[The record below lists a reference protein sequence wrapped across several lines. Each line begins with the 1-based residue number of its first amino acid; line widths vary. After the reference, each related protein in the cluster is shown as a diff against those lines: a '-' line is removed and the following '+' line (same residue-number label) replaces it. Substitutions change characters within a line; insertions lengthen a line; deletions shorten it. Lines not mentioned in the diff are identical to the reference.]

1 MFRVLDV
8 VDRLDD
14 LRKDAQT
21 GAEAEPKAPSAETG
35 VPAKRYIPPIR
46 VVLFLWRMLLNEFR
60 SIVVAP
66 FKEILVNRR
75 WGGLNLAFIAC
86 IGVIVLHAIH
96 LTRFGHDFVRII
108 GGVQA
113 SLPLPISL
121 LRTPVSLYVPALNLP
136 VWAGL
141 TQLFIAFALA
151 QLTLG
156 WKRTLV
162 IAYISTLAGTMTA
175 RFMISL
181 GPHHMLGLPHSAAY
195 VLDTGPSAAV
205 VGLFSYISVVKRA
218 PVLFSLT
225 GLSMTLESIA
235 VPNLAGREH
244 LIAIGAAMLL
254 GFVRLY
260 RESRGIEAG
269 ALGRA
274 AKAVVMRGV
283 TRLTKSSHQRRNLEG
298 QSI

>member
-8 VDRLDD
+8 VDRLDG
-14 LRKDAQT
+14 LQKSGGGTAAYPHPYDAAYPT
-21 GAEAEPKAPSAETG
+21 GESAG
-35 VPAKRYIPPIR
+35 RQYIWPIR
-46 VVLFLWRMLLNEFR
+46 IVLFVWHMLLNEFK

-66 FKEILVNRR
+66 FKEVFLNRR
-75 WGGLNLAFIAC
+75 WGGMNLAITAC
-86 IGVIVLHAIH
+86 LGIIVLHAVH
-96 LTRFGHDFVRII
+96 LTKWGHDFVRII

-121 LRTPVSLYVPALNLP
+121 LRTPISLYVPAINLP

-156 WKRTLV
+156 WKRTLL
-162 IAYISTLAGTMTA
+162 IAYLATLAGTMTA
-175 RFMISL
+175 RVMVWL
-181 GPHHMLGLPHSAAY
+181 GPHHVLGLPHSAAY

-225 GLSMTLESIA
+225 SLSMIVESVA

-244 LIAIGAAMLL
+244 LIAIGAAMVL
-254 GFVRLY
+254 GFVRLF
-260 RESRGIEAG
+260 RESRGIPEG
-269 ALGRA
+269 ALA
-274 AKAVVMRGV
+274 RGV
-283 TRLTKSSHQRRNLEG
+283 GRYCSAAFGRLRTAGGHSPA
-298 QSI
+298 

>member
-1 MFRVLDV
+1 MLRVL
-8 VDRLDD
+8 
-14 LRKDAQT
+14 
-21 GAEAEPKAPSAETG
+21 
-35 VPAKRYIPPIR
+35 
-46 VVLFLWRMLLNEFR
+46 LFLWRTLANEFK

-66 FKEILVNRR
+66 FRELIVNRR
-75 WGGLNLAFIAC
+75 WGGLNLAVIAC
-86 IGVIVLHAIH
+86 LGVIVLHAIH
-96 LTRFGHDFVRII
+96 LTDWGYDFVRII

-113 SLPLPISL
+113 SLPLPIAL

-156 WKRTLV
+156 WKRTLLV
-162 IAYISTLAGTMTA
+162 SYVATLAGTMSA
-175 RFMISL
+175 RFMIWL
-181 GPHHMLGLPHSAAY
+181 GPDHPLGIGRHEAY

-205 VGLFSYISVVKRA
+205 VGLFSYIAVVKRA

-225 GLSMTLESIA
+225 SLSMIIESIA

-244 LIAIGAAMLL
+244 LIAIGAAMIM

-260 RESRGIEAG
+260 RESKGIDEGAFARGIRKAAVRGYERVRP
-269 ALGRA
+269 RA
-274 AKAVVMRGV
+274 ARPVPDAAPASAPHKPLADTPGPAPN
-283 TRLTKSSHQRRNLEG
+283 SPPSG
-298 QSI
+298 

>member
-8 VDRLDD
+8 VDRLDG
-14 LRKDAQT
+14 LQKSG
-21 GAEAEPKAPSAETG
+21 GATAPHPDEYPYDKAPEQH
-35 VPAKRYIPPIR
+35 YIWPIR
-46 VVLFLWRMLLNEFR
+46 MVVFVWHMLLNEFK
-60 SIVVAP
+60 SIVITP
-66 FKEILVNRR
+66 FREVFLHRR
-75 WGGLNLAFIAC
+75 WGGMNLAIIAC
-86 IGVIVLHAIH
+86 LGIIVLHAVH
-96 LTRFGHDFVRII
+96 LTKWGHDFVRII

-121 LRTPVSLYVPALNLP
+121 LRTPVSLYVPAINLP

-156 WKRTLV
+156 WKRTLL
-162 IAYISTLAGTMTA
+162 ISYVATLAGTMTA
-175 RFMISL
+175 RVMVWL
-181 GPHHMLGLPHSAAY
+181 GPHHVLGLPHSAAY

-225 GLSMTLESIA
+225 SLSMIVESVA

-244 LIAIGAAMLL
+244 LIAIGAAMIL
-254 GFVRLY
+254 GFVRLF
-260 RESRGIEAG
+260 RESRGIPEGELARS
-269 ALGRA
+269 LGRRCSAVLGRLRTA
-274 AKAVVMRGV
+274 ARHSAAA
-283 TRLTKSSHQRRNLEG
+283 
-298 QSI
+298 